1 MDSVETGRSPFFSQ
15 LQREGQR
22 AADLVFTDLDSTA
35 TTSDIEPEVFRTS
48 QINTLYRTLPLFVL
62 SHILVVPAFASV
74 IAHQL
79 QTGMTTWWLTLSIV
93 PVALLVILWCH
104 LSRRNS
110 PVASVAEIR
119 WVELSGI
126 LFGVS
131 WALFPAAFFAPA
143 DADLRILI
151 VAGTLAASA
160 VGTFALSRVPA
171 AAIVFCALITGSLSL
186 SVSQLGG
193 PIALTFTSFTAAYG
207 LILAGMVLNQ
217 HRDHLRKALDAQEMH
232 HQKDIIALL
241 LNDFEQGTS
250 DWLFECD
257 ANGSLT
263 YVSARFSEIVGKS
276 PQEVKGLTLLDAAG
290 ADATQTGWVELYETM
305 QERQPV
311 VARQLEVNRAGQT
324 THWQISARPLFSGS
338 EVFRGYRGVGRDI
351 TAEWET
357 DRKLIEAKE
366 AAEAASAAK
375 SQFLAVM
382 SHELRTPLNS
392 IVGFSE
398 ILSSRSEEALP
409 TEVRLDY
416 AKTIL
421 NSSRHLQTLITDI
434 LDATRI
440 ENGTIALIEQD
451 IDAAELVE
459 IAVKMCRDQA
469 EKTDVTLVAK
479 LTDGIEI
486 RADITRTKQVI
497 LNLLTNAIKFSLTGG
512 VVNIELLRMRDDRLA
527 VVVRDGGI
535 GIKSEDV
542 GRVFEP
548 FVQAEDGMSRRFSG
562 IGLGLSIARKIARL
576 HGGDVTL
583 ESQFGVGTTA
593 RFELPRSRVTWPR
606 KSSSPAPGVAA

>member
-15 LQREGQR
+15 LQNEGQR
-22 AADLVFTDLDSTA
+22 AADLAFADLD
-35 TTSDIEPEVFRTS
+35 TTSMTSNIEPGLFRTS
-48 QINTLYRTLPLFVL
+48 QINTLHGTLPLFVL
-62 SHILVVPAFASV
+62 SHIIVVPTFASV
-74 IAHQL
+74 ISDQFQSA
-79 QTGMTTWWLTLSIV
+79 MTTWWIAFSIV
-93 PVALLVILWCH
+93 PVVLVLILWNH
-104 LSRRNS
+104 HARRRS
-110 PVASVAEIR
+110 PGASVAEIR
-119 WVELSGI
+119 WVELLGI
-126 LFGVS
+126 LFGLS

-143 DADLRILI
+143 GGDLRILI
-151 VAGTLAASA
+151 VGGTLAASA
-160 VGTFALSRVPA
+160 VGTFALSRVPV

-186 SVSQLGG
+186 SVIKLEGSIG
-193 PIALTFTSFTAAYG
+193 LTSTIFTIVYG

-217 HRDHLRKALDAQEMH
+217 HRDQLQKAVDAQEMH

-241 LNDFEQGTS
+241 LNDFQLGTS

-263 YVSARFSEIVGKS
+263 YVSARLGEIVGKS
-276 PQEVKGLTLLDAAG
+276 PQNIKGQTLLEAAQ
-290 ADATQTGWVELYETM
+290 ADPSQMGWAELDETM
-305 QERQPV
+305 HARKPI
-311 VARQLEVNRAGQT
+311 VALQLEVKRAWQT
-324 THWQISARPLFSGS
+324 AYWQISARPLFA
-338 EVFRGYRGVGRDI
+338 EDDVFRGYRGVGRDI
-351 TAEWET
+351 TVEWET

-366 AAEAASAAK
+366 AAEAAK

-398 ILSSRSEEALP
+398 ILSSRSEETLD

-421 NSSRHLQTLITDI
+421 NSSKHLQTLITDI

-440 ENGTIALIEQD
+440 ENGTIALVEQD
-451 IDAAELVE
+451 IDAAELIE

-497 LNLLTNAIKFSLTGG
+497 LNLLTNAIKFSLAGG
-512 VVNIELLRMRDDRLA
+512 VVNIELVRMRDDGLA
-527 VVVRDGGI
+527 VVIRDGGI

-542 GRVFEP
+542 NRIFEP
-548 FVQAEDGMSRRFSG
+548 FVQAEEEMSRRFSG

-576 HGGDVTL
+576 HGGDVTM
-583 ESQFGVGTTA
+583 ESQFGVGTMA
-593 RFELPRSRVTWPR
+593 RFELPPSRVTWPAAPS
-606 KSSSPAPGVAA
+606 KPEPGVAA